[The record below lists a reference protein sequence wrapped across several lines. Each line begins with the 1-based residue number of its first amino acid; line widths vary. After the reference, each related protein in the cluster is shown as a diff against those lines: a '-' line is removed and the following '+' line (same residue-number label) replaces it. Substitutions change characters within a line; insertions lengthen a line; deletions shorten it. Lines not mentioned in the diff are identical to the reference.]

1 MQIPNLRIIDKQ
13 FNLLA
18 VLDTYTS
25 FQGERS
31 LWEIGKL
38 ELHIGLKDQGAEAL
52 EVGNLVLI
60 DEKRVWEIT
69 GVKKTEDDDLNL
81 MVSGHELKG
90 IFKQRVVIPDQ
101 KDDSHFFGWDRFP
114 DQGDAPA
121 EAIMRHYVEKHA
133 VNPSDPN
140 RAFPALIMAPY
151 LGRGMSAVWSE
162 RFKRLDETLR
172 DIGEY
177 TGMGNTV
184 TVDLASERFVFDVI
198 PERIQTA
205 GSEHPVIMSVGFEN
219 IENIEYNL
227 DTSNEVTL
235 AYAGGAGEDE
245 FRLIQAVS
253 RTPDDATLSGYARR
267 ETWQDCGSVDN
278 IDDLIYEA
286 QYQLSK
292 MEPSETLT
300 CSVLPNSSFQYLRD
314 WDIGSIVTV
323 QSRALGIEQA
333 KKITSVKEVYE
344 RGRIQIIPTF
354 GKRNKNILDE
364 IRKTEVVR

>member
-177 TGMGNTV
+177 TGMGYTV

-198 PERIQTA
+198 RLNLIRLNLIRPNQIRPSQIQLSLSRLSPSRPSLSRPSPSRLSPSRRSSFRIQKHR
-205 GSEHPVIMSVGFEN
+205 S
-219 IENIEYNL
+219 
-227 DTSNEVTL
+227 L
-235 AYAGGAGEDE
+235 AESHGH
-245 FRLIQAVS
+245 S
-253 RTPDDATLSGYARR
+253 
-267 ETWQDCGSVDN
+267 
-278 IDDLIYEA
+278 
-286 QYQLSK
+286 
-292 MEPSETLT
+292 
-300 CSVLPNSSFQYLRD
+300 
-314 WDIGSIVTV
+314 
-323 QSRALGIEQA
+323 
-333 KKITSVKEVYE
+333 
-344 RGRIQIIPTF
+344 
-354 GKRNKNILDE
+354 
-364 IRKTEVVR
+364 